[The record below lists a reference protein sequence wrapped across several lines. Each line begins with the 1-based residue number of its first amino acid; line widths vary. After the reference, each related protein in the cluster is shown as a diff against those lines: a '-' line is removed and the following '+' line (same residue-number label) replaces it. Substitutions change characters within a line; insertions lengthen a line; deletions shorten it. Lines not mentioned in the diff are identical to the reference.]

1 MKMKAVSEATGLT
14 DRTIRY
20 YIEETLISPMY
31 TENYLGRKTFD
42 FSESDIQQLNDI
54 AVLRKF
60 GFSIAEIK
68 EMIHYPKCIIR
79 IAKELQTRKQSSVH
93 EEQSL
98 LATLS
103 RLDTSHNYTVS
114 ELAAFLSA
122 PVHEATLP
130 AEDANPNPFRL
141 ILSFIKKTII
151 FLITWLPV
159 ALAAKAIFD
168 YYRRYQY
175 PVVNGN
181 TFIVLAILILP
192 TISILLVSKFRIKL
206 LAKHIVISVLLIL
219 CVLIT
224 PINYFLAI
232 NAFSVSTTS
241 NHHNYRRFDPN
252 SLVDRDS
259 TAQDLFPAWPE
270 YSDTE
275 YYYYYSEGLFGN
287 TCDIYAEWSL
297 DADNFAAEVSRVQVL
312 FESKANTKNPLN
324 SITVQN
330 GEYTCLVLYSGNPP
344 FEGATEDYLYY
355 IFGYNEN
362 SRRVRYIHC
371 YSQVNGADQPY
382 YLSLDW

>member
-1 MKMKAVSEATGLT
+1 MKIKAVCEATGLT
-14 DRTIRY
+14 DRTVRY
-20 YIEETLISPMY
+20 YIEEELISPVY

-68 EMIHYPKCIIR
+68 EMILYPKYIIR
-79 IAKELQTRKQSSVH
+79 IAKELQIRKQSSVH

-122 PVHEATLP
+122 PVREATLP
-130 AEDANPNPFRL
+130 VEDLNPNPFRL

-159 ALAAKAIFD
+159 ALAAKGIFD

-192 TISILLVSKFRIKL
+192 TISILLVSKFRNKL
-206 LAKHIVISVLLIL
+206 LAKRIVISVLLIL

-232 NAFSVSTTS
+232 NAFSISTTS
-241 NHHNYRRFDPN
+241 NHHNYRRFDSN
-252 SLVDRDS
+252 SFVDRDS
-259 TAQDLFPAWPE
+259 VVQDLFPAWPE

-297 DADNFAAEVSRVQVL
+297 DADDFSAEVSRVQVL
-312 FESKANTKNPLN
+312 FTSKATTENALN
-324 SITVQN
+324 SITVQRGKYN
-330 GEYTCLVLYSGNPP
+330 CIILYSGSPP
-344 FEGATEDYLYY
+344 FESATEDYSYY
-355 IFGYNEN
+355 IFGYDEN

-382 YLSLDW
+382 YLSLEW

>member
-20 YIEETLISPMY
+20 YIEETLISPVY

-68 EMIHYPKCIIR
+68 EMIHYPNCIIQ

-98 LATLS
+98 LTVLS
-103 RLDTSHNYTVS
+103 RLDTSHSYTVS
-114 ELAAFLSA
+114 ELAAFLSK
-122 PVHEATLP
+122 PVCETTLP
-130 AEDANPNPFRL
+130 AEDSNPNPFRF
-141 ILSFIKKTII
+141 ILSFVKKTII
-151 FLITWLPV
+151 YLIAWLPI
-159 ALAAKAIFD
+159 ALAINSVFD
-168 YYRRYQY
+168 YYHRYQY
-175 PVVNGN
+175 PVINGN

-192 TISILLVSKFRIKL
+192 TILILIVSKFKL
-206 LAKHIVISVLLIL
+206 KPRPKRVLKTILLIL

-224 PINYFLAI
+224 PLNNFFSCF
-232 NAFSVSTTS
+232 AFSVSKTS
-241 NHHNYRRFDPN
+241 NHHNYRRFDSN

-259 TAQDLFPAWPE
+259 IVQDLFPTWLE

-297 DADNFAAEVSRVQVL
+297 DADDFAAEVSRVQVL
-312 FESKANTKNPLN
+312 FASKATTENAIN
-324 SITVQN
+324 SITVQRGKYN
-330 GEYTCLVLYSGNPP
+330 CIILYSGSPP
-344 FEGATEDYLYY
+344 FESATEDYSYY
-355 IFGYNEN
+355 IFGYDEHNLK
-362 SRRVRYIHC
+362 VRYIHC
-371 YSQVNGADQPY
+371 YSQVNGTDQPY

>member
-1 MKMKAVSEATGLT
+1 MKIKAVCEATGLT

-20 YIEETLISPMY
+20 YIEEGLISPVY

-42 FSESDIQQLNDI
+42 YSESDIQQLNDI

-68 EMIHYPKCIIR
+68 EMIHYPQSIIR

-98 LATLS
+98 LVTLS
-103 RLDTSHNYTVS
+103 RLDTSQNYTVS

-122 PVHEATLP
+122 PVRDATLP
-130 AEDANPNPFRL
+130 AEDSNPNPFRL
-141 ILSFIKKTII
+141 ILSSIKKSII

-206 LAKHIVISVLLIL
+206 LAKRIVISVLLIL

-232 NAFSVSTTS
+232 NAFSISTTS
-241 NHHNYRRFDPN
+241 NHHNYRRFDSN
-252 SLVDRDS
+252 SFVDRDS
-259 TAQDLFPAWPE
+259 VVQDLFPAWPE

-297 DADNFAAEVSRVQVL
+297 DADDFAAEVSRVQVL
-312 FESKANTKNPLN
+312 FASKATTENALN
-324 SITVQN
+324 SITVQRGKYN
-330 GEYTCLVLYSGNPP
+330 CIILYSGSPP
-344 FEGATEDYLYY
+344 FESATEDYSYY
-355 IFGYNEN
+355 IFGYEEN

-382 YLSLDW
+382 YLSLQW